1 MNILLIFIASG
12 LFFILTFIVDTLGAK
27 LIFLFIA
34 FLLFKWGSHQI
45 QLIENGKEEEIKKET
60 EELLQEFIHSQSTI
74 SDDYLNALL
83 LDEASQTLF
92 IATRENL
99 ETGFDV
105 KEFLFNEI
113 YESSIEEDG
122 KQIAL
127 ISRGGLLGG
136 TLLDDGGNSLVYIME
151 PENNKKNDTEET
163 EDISKDTVS
172 KLSLKLVVDDLASPI
187 IEYVFLESE
196 EKIDK
201 DSDEYKDAAKECKK
215 WHQMISVLIK
225 RHDLLN
231 KVIIK
236 RYEDTN
242 NVI

>member
-1 MNILLIFIASG
+1 MGCELIWNPDEKSW
-12 LFFILTFIVDTLGAK
+12 DCPCH
-27 LIFLFIA
+27 
-34 FLLFKWGSHQI
+34 GSR
-45 QLIENGKEEEIKKET
+45 
-60 EELLQEFIHSQSTI
+60 F
-74 SDDYLNALL
+74 
-83 LDEASQTLF
+83 
-92 IATRENL
+92 
-99 ETGFDV
+99 
-105 KEFLFNEI
+105 
-113 YESSIEEDG
+113 EEDG

>member
-1 MNILLIFIASG
+1 MNILLTFIASG

-187 IEYVFLESE
+187 IEYVFLECE

>member
-1 MNILLIFIASG
+1 MNILLTFIASG

-60 EELLQEFIHSQSTI
+60 EKLLQEFIHSQSTI

>member
-1 MNILLIFIASG
+1 MNILLTFIASG

-99 ETGFDV
+99 DTGFDV

-163 EDISKDTVS
+163 EDISKATVS

>member
-1 MNILLIFIASG
+1 MNILLTFIASG

-60 EELLQEFIHSQSTI
+60 EKLLQEFIHSQSTI

-163 EDISKDTVS
+163 EDISKATVS

>member
-1 MNILLIFIASG
+1 MNILLTFIASG

-60 EELLQEFIHSQSTI
+60 EKLLQEFIHSQSTI

-99 ETGFDV
+99 DTGFDV

-163 EDISKDTVS
+163 EDISKATVS

>member
-1 MNILLIFIASG
+1 MNILLTFIASG

>member
-1 MNILLIFIASG
+1 MNILLTFIASG

-60 EELLQEFIHSQSTI
+60 EKLLQEFIHSQSTI

-163 EDISKDTVS
+163 EDISKDIVS

>member
-92 IATRENL
+92 IATREDL

>member
-105 KEFLFNEI
+105 KEFLFSEI

>member
-1 MNILLIFIASG
+1 MYILLTFIASV

-45 QLIENGKEEEIKKET
+45 QLIEDGKEEEIKKET

-92 IATRENL
+92 IASRENL
-99 ETGFDV
+99 DTGFDV

-122 KQIAL
+122 KQVAL

-136 TLLDDGGNSLVYIME
+136 TLLDDRGNSLVYIME
-151 PENNKKNDTEET
+151 PGDNTKKNTEES
-163 EDISKDTVS
+163 DDNSKNTVS

-187 IEYVFLESE
+187 IEYVFLNTE
-196 EKIDK
+196 EKIEK

-225 RHDLLN
+225 RQDLLN

-236 RYEDTN
+236 RYEDSN
-242 NVI
+242 KVI

>member
-1 MNILLIFIASG
+1 MNILLTFIASV
-12 LFFILTFIVDTLGAK
+12 LFFILTFIMETLGAK
-27 LIFLFIA
+27 LLFLFIA

-45 QLIENGKEEEIKKET
+45 QLIEKGKEEEIKKET

-74 SDDYLNALL
+74 SADYLNALL

-92 IATRENL
+92 IASRENID
-99 ETGFDV
+99 TGFEV
-105 KEFLFNEI
+105 KEYLFNEI

-136 TLLDDGGNSLVYIME
+136 ALLDDRGNSLVYVVE
-151 PENNKKNDTEET
+151 PENTAKKDTEES
-163 EDISKDTVS
+163 EDNSQDTVS
-172 KLSLKLVVDDLASPI
+172 KLSLKIVVDDLTCPI
-187 IEYVFLESE
+187 IEYVFFETE
-196 EKIDK
+196 EKVDK
-201 DSDEYKDAAKECKK
+201 DLDEYKDAAKECKK

-231 KVIIK
+231 RVIIK
-236 RYEDTN
+236 RYEDSN
-242 NVI
+242 KVI